1 MAPDP
6 RPALG
11 AGRGFFVGISGGSG
25 ASYPEMKTLLRS
37 LAVAAASMSF
47 ALAGSEGWM
56 TDWEAAKA
64 KAKAENK
71 PILINITGSD
81 WCGWCIKLEKTV
93 FQKPAFKEFAAKN
106 VILMEV
112 DLPKKKELTP
122 ELKKQNEALKKQYLM
137 GGFPTVLLLDAEG
150 KKLSGDLGELEGGPD
165 AYVKTIGE
173 VIEKSKA
180 K

>member
-1 MAPDP
+1 
-6 RPALG
+6 
-11 AGRGFFVGISGGSG
+11 
-25 ASYPEMKTLLRS
+25 MKTLLRS
-37 LAVAAASMSF
+37 FAVAAASLSMSF
-47 ALAGSEGWM
+47 AASEGWM

-93 FQKPAFKEFAAKN
+93 FQTAAFKEFAAKN

-137 GGFPTVLLLDAEG
+137 EGFPTVLLLDAEG
-150 KKLSGDLGELEGGPD
+150 KKISEDLGELEGGTD
-165 AYVKTIGE
+165 VYVKTIGSL
-173 VIEKSKA
+173 IEKTA
-180 K
+180 KK

>member
-1 MAPDP
+1 MKMLLCSF
-6 RPALG
+6 AL
-11 AGRGFFVGISGGSG
+11 AAV
-25 ASYPEMKTLLRS
+25 S
-37 LAVAAASMSF
+37 LSSF

-93 FQKPAFKEFAAKN
+93 FQKAAFREFAAKN

-122 ELKKQNEALKKQYLM
+122 ELKKQNEALKDQYLM

-150 KKLSGDLGELEGGPD
+150 KKISGDLGELEGGPD

-173 VIEKSKA
+173 LIEKAKA